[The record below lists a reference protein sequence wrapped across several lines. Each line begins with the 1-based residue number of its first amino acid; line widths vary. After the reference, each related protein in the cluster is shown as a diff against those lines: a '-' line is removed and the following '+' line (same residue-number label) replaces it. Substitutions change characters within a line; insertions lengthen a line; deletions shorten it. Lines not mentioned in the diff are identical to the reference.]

1 MYDYITLLHTY
12 FSNVSCGRNIAV
24 LEKYFPTLFYWYLE
38 IYNAIKMDF
47 ISRINFENQCSRKSV
62 EMVSGL
68 LKQSN
73 IFLKD
78 ERNLSQNE
86 NENA

>member
-1 MYDYITLLHTY
+1 
-12 FSNVSCGRNIAV
+12 
-24 LEKYFPTLFYWYLE
+24 
-38 IYNAIKMDF
+38 MDF
-47 ISRINFENQCSRKSV
+47 ISRINFENPCSRKSV